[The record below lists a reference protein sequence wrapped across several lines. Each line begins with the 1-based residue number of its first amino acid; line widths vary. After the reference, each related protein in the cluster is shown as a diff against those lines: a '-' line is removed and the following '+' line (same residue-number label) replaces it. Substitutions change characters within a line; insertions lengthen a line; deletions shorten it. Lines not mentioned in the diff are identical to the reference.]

1 MGENGFRDL
10 QVWQLSKD
18 LAVFIYSITNSG
30 SFSKD
35 LGLREQI
42 RKAAVSIPSN
52 IAEGDERNTN
62 REVVRFFYIAKGSL
76 AEVVMQT
83 IILNEIGYLKEKEYN
98 FILEHCNMIGKKLGK
113 LLKVRN
119 ASYNP

>member
-62 REVVRFFYIAKGSL
+62 REAVRFFYIAKGSL

>member
-35 LGLREQI
+35 FGLREQI

-62 REVVRFFYIAKGSL
+62 REAVRFFYIAKGSL